1 MNRGSRKQT
10 FSYKL
15 RLSKDKD
22 NTKNKP
28 TKIIMDSSKI
38 IQDKKEDV
46 KIIQINETNKEEDSQ
61 QKKDKIIH
69 QNNLNVI
76 QLLQN
81 DLNKLDVENNII
93 NSEIENIKQEEKD
106 LEEKFEELKKELDEE
121 TGNLEQLKDIND
133 EKNRQLLQLLHIRHR
148 QIMQNADNIRANLNN
163 NNREREGE
171 RERERERPGQVLNH
185 FTLGEVMDGLLRI
198 TNINGNSNENDESPH
213 FPFIVMPRQES
224 QEDGPPMSYQQL
236 QDLPS
241 YNYQGRNSKEK
252 CNICD
257 FELCYNDLVTRLSKC
272 NHIFHKNCLVNRLST
287 RRSSKCPN
295 CKVSL
300 I

>member
-1 MNRGSRKQT
+1 
-10 FSYKL
+10 
-15 RLSKDKD
+15 
-22 NTKNKP
+22 
-28 TKIIMDSSKI
+28 
-38 IQDKKEDV
+38 
-46 KIIQINETNKEEDSQ
+46 
-61 QKKDKIIH
+61 
-69 QNNLNVI
+69 
-76 QLLQN
+76 
-81 DLNKLDVENNII
+81 
-93 NSEIENIKQEEKD
+93 
-106 LEEKFEELKKELDEE
+106 
-121 TGNLEQLKDIND
+121 
-133 EKNRQLLQLLHIRHR
+133 
-148 QIMQNADNIRANLNN
+148 MQNADNIRSNFSNK
-163 NNREREGE
+163 REG
-171 RERERERPGQVLNH
+171 ERERERPGQVLNH

-213 FPFIVMPRQES
+213 FPFILIPRQES

-295 CKVSL
+295 CKLSWL
-300 I
+300 GQRN

>member
-28 TKIIMDSSKI
+28 TKIIIDSSKI

-81 DLNKLDVENNII
+81 DLNKLDEENNII

>member
-1 MNRGSRKQT
+1 MNRSSKKQT
-10 FSYKL
+10 FTYKL
-15 RLSKDKD
+15 RLSKD

-28 TKIIMDSSKI
+28 TKILVDSSKTI
-38 IQDKKEDV
+38 PDKKEDI
-46 KIIQINETNKEEDSQ
+46 KKTQMNETNIEEDNQ

-69 QNNLNVI
+69 KNNLNVI

-81 DLNKLDVENNII
+81 DLNKLDEENRII

-106 LEEKFEELKKELDEE
+106 LQEKFEELNKELDEE

-133 EKNRQLLQLLHIRHR
+133 EKNRQLLQLLHLRHR
-148 QIMQNADNIRANLNN
+148 QIMQNANNLNSNLNN
-163 NNREREGE
+163 NNRERE
-171 RERERERPGQVLNH
+171 RERERPGEVLNH
-185 FTLGEVMDGLLRI
+185 FTLGEVMDGILRI
-198 TNINGNSNENDESPH
+198 TNINGNSNENESPH
-213 FPFIVMPRQES
+213 LPFIIMPRQES
-224 QEDGPPMSYQQL
+224 NEDGPPMSYQQL

-287 RRSSKCPN
+287 RRSSRCPN
-295 CKVSL
+295 CKVS
-300 I
+300 II

>member
-1 MNRGSRKQT
+1 MNRSSKKQT
-10 FSYKL
+10 FTYKL
-15 RLSKDKD
+15 RLSKD

-28 TKIIMDSSKI
+28 TKILVDSSKTI
-38 IQDKKEDV
+38 PDKKEDI
-46 KIIQINETNKEEDSQ
+46 KKTQMNETNIEEDNQ

-69 QNNLNVI
+69 KNNLNVI

-81 DLNKLDVENNII
+81 DLNKLDEENRII

-133 EKNRQLLQLLHIRHR
+133 EKNRQLLQLLHLRHR
-148 QIMQNADNIRANLNN
+148 QIMQNANNLNSNLNN
-163 NNREREGE
+163 NNRERE
-171 RERERERPGQVLNH
+171 RERERPGEVLNH
-185 FTLGEVMDGLLRI
+185 FTLGEVMDGILRI
-198 TNINGNSNENDESPH
+198 TNINGNSNENESPQL
-213 FPFIVMPRQES
+213 PFILIPRQES
-224 QEDGPPMSYQQL
+224 NEDGPPMSYQQL

-287 RRSSKCPN
+287 RRSSRCPN
-295 CKVSL
+295 CKVS
-300 I
+300 II

>member
-1 MNRGSRKQT
+1 MNRSSRKQT

-15 RLSKDKD
+15 RLSKD

-28 TKIIMDSSKI
+28 TKIIIDSSKT

-46 KIIQINETNKEEDSQ
+46 KKTQINETNKEEDNQ

-81 DLNKLDVENNII
+81 DLNKLDEENNII
-93 NSEIENIKQEEKD
+93 NSEIENIKQEEKY
-106 LEEKFEELKKELDEE
+106 LQEKFEELKKELDEE

-133 EKNRQLLQLLHIRHR
+133 EKNRQLLQLLHLRHR
-148 QIMQNADNIRANLNN
+148 QIMQNADNIRSNLNN
-163 NNREREGE
+163 NNNNREG
-171 RERERERPGQVLNH
+171 ERERERPGQVLNH

-213 FPFIVMPRQES
+213 FPFIVIPRQES